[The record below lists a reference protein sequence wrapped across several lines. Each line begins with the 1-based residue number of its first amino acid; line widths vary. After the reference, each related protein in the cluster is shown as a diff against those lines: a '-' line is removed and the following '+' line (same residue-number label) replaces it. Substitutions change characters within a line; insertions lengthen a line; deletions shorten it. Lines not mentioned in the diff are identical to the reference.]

1 MTNTSIEQKRR
12 NENVIKMKGE
22 KKRKKRGEERREDGK
37 LKRQ

>member
-22 KKRKKRGEERREDGK
+22 KKRKKRGEEKREDGK